1 MSALPPEMDSL
12 KNRLKATWMAG
23 DYGYFATFL
32 EPGALEFL
40 DRLGVRAGMRVVDVG
55 CGAGQIAIP
64 MARAG
69 VDVTGVDIAT
79 NLIEQARARADD
91 EGLEVRFDEGDA
103 ELLPYP
109 DASFDLVVSLIGAMF
124 APRPQRVAAELVRV
138 CKRGGRI
145 VMANWTPQ
153 GFIGQMFAAL
163 KPYAPSPPAGAQPP
177 PRWGDEDY
185 ARSLL
190 GDRVTGLTE
199 RRQAVTVDRFD
210 RVVSEAILYHHE
222 RFDGTGYPLGLR
234 GNAIPLLARIV
245 LIADAFDAITS
256 HRSYQPALPVEY
268 AVEEINR
275 YAGTQFDPDL
285 AQVFTQLV
293 SSDRLGLRL
302 GFRAVAA
309 G

>member
-1 MSALPPEMDSL
+1 MDPLLVAMEGMVEDLYGHVHRVS
-12 KNRLKATWMAG
+12 RVATAIG
-23 DYGYFATFL
+23 QEIG
-32 EPGALEFL
+32 L
-40 DRLGVRAGMRVVDVG
+40 DEEDLIHLTTVGVLHDVG
-55 CGAGQIAIP
+55 KVH
-64 MARAG
+64 
-69 VDVTGVDIAT
+69 VDPGILAKPGPLLADE
-79 NLIEQARARADD
+79 LIHMRRHP
-91 EGLEVRFDEGDA
+91 
-103 ELLPYP
+103 ELG
-109 DASFDLVVSLIGAMF
+109 FAM
-124 APRPQRVAAELVRV
+124 
-138 CKRGGRI
+138 
-145 VMANWTPQ
+145 
-153 GFIGQMFAAL
+153 
-163 KPYAPSPPAGAQPP
+163 
-177 PRWGDEDY
+177 
-185 ARSLL
+185 
-190 GDRVTGLTE
+190 
-199 RRQAVTVDRFD
+199 TVDRFD

-302 GFRAVAA
+302 AFRAVAA